1 MPPTTNITRT
11 FIYLVIRQYP
21 SDLMT
26 FRTRTRETVQVAF
39 RKISNSGVSIAFTN
53 ANQKESRSLL
63 KQNGLRAMT
72 YQEALVKIDQNPELK
87 ERLKGKWFYLAEK
100 GTELPGLYHF
110 NNKGELTQEKGNM
123 ENTVVRV
130 WTGNRPLSLLV
141 RTDDDA
147 RDLGKRYYLSASVP
161 SDVASVVVGVRDAHE
176 VGTPQKEA
184 VTARSE
190 LLEGAQKELEALS
203 KRGTTTEEITF
214 LTRLARGE

>member
-26 FRTRTRETVQVAF
+26 FRTRTRETAQVAF
-39 RKISNSGVSIAFTN
+39 REISNSGVSIAFTN
-53 ANQKESRSLL
+53 ANQKESMSLL
-63 KQNGLRAMT
+63 QQNGLRAMT

-87 ERLKGKWFYLAEK
+87 EQLKGKWFYLAGE
-100 GTELPGLYHF
+100 GSSLSGFYTF
-110 NNKGELTQEKGNM
+110 NEKGELTQGKGNK
-123 ENTVVRV
+123 EKTVYACN
-130 WTGNRPLSLLV
+130 GSQPLSLHV
-141 RTDDDA
+141 HSDYYA
-147 RDLGKRYYLSASVP
+147 RFVEGRYFLYAYYVP
-161 SDVASVVVGVRDAHE
+161 STVASAAVGVRDAHE